1 MLARPVP
8 GEGALT
14 GLQWP
19 LLTVSSRDLVSVQ
32 LKRQREPGL
41 SGVSTYKALIPSG
54 QGPTLMAS
62 SNLNYLSKYHRIPGL
77 GPQHVKL
84 GGRDTIKPI
93 TSVKVKI
100 TLAKEDNSRLLK

>member
-32 LKRQREPGL
+32 LERQREPGL

-62 SNLNYLSKYHRIPGL
+62 SNLNYLSKYRRIPGL

-84 GGRDTIKPI
+84 GGGAGETY
-93 TSVKVKI
+93 SVPNKYYF
-100 TLAKEDNSRLLK
+100 L